1 MNKIYKVVW
10 NTVRNCYVVGS
21 ELISSKSGRHSTS
34 NGKSSS
40 LKVTLTVLALC
51 GMTALGSGVAPAY
64 AADAGTAVASQ
75 YVAVLVNT
83 DNNYY
88 YTSRGRKVQYGDT
101 RDFDGHSYHKETVS
115 DETYWVRDGYTI
127 KYEENERYPGAQKD
141 NIIKAYK
148 TSSYEA
154 DSSDEGLLKSNQI
167 MVESAG
173 ISTLTGVD
181 LDNVSGGTYVGATN
195 SGSTST
201 PSSFNYMIKD
211 DNGTYVDAGNTNFSK
226 RFKAATKNTDG
237 TYSYNGEVIAN
248 DNLYVVNEQVGVFLT
263 SSGKVYTGKVFGANN
278 EVLMTT
284 KSDEGTMYSYWGAD
298 TPDPNTKLADMT
310 IGQFNQALE
319 KVNNNSKAVAGD
331 TIKEIKTTAKTDGG
345 TIDLVRRGQYNSATG
360 KYEGEYTVGDGITI
374 TSHGGTNGE
383 DVKINFSN
391 GTTGFDVAAGSKVEA
406 IKATESTTDITGLK
420 INGETYNIKTGQTY
434 TAGDNITI
442 DGNKISATDT
452 TLVAGKAEKKGDSYI
467 VKDTAGNEVT
477 LEDVASANKLT
488 EVNNQVTENTQNI
501 TRNTQNIT
509 KNTTNITELGEKLKG
524 AVMYDSTATGFNKNN
539 VTLGGTTY
547 DSATKTGGTKITNLA
562 RGTND
567 SDAVNFSQLSEV
579 KDAENYVI
587 SGSLSKT
594 DGTITLNRLKD
605 GPVTITGL
613 NDYVKGIDSYV
624 TSATLNGNTLTLT
637 RNQGLDSLTVD
648 LSSLTEGLNTSDYRV
663 VANPAKDSG
672 GIYKPDASGNIE
684 LTVQDTKT
692 GATATVQL
700 SDIASATTVT
710 NNYTT
715 LDTKIDN
722 TRTDI
727 TNEYNTA
734 IDNAK
739 TEIQNDYN
747 TKIDAAKTHYYSVNS
762 SATGEGSNY
771 NNDGA
776 VGLGSIA
783 VGANAYANGRIGAS
797 AFGNRAYADGERA
810 LAVGY
815 GSKAQGLAAIAIGTG
830 SRHGADGTDAIAIGE
845 QSYAKGNY
853 TTAVGGYSQAVADG
867 ATAFGQQAV
876 ASGSN
881 STAIGIQSQA
891 LGNQSTAVGD
901 YSKTEG
907 IATAAF
913 GGHSKTTGDFAT
925 ALGYASKSVTR
936 GTAVGAASS
945 VTGET
950 GTALGL
956 LSTASAN
963 GSVALGAQSSA
974 DIDAGVTGYNPNAVE
989 GEDLTSPT
997 WTSTLGAVS
1006 VGAAATVDKDGNPV
1020 AQKTRQITNL
1030 AAGTVDTDAVNV
1042 AQLKKS
1048 RVELTD
1054 GTNTTVNSTNDET
1067 DGHVIYSVDVK
1078 TNGTI
1083 NEGDTNIVTGDTVYN
1098 ALQNVSWKA
1107 QVNGNDA
1114 KTVKKDGTLNF
1125 VNGDNIAITSNDNG
1139 DIKISTTGLASS
1151 GDLWTA
1157 QAGGTDVKAVNQ
1169 KVNFVGSDHI
1179 TVTGT
1184 DGQIQF
1190 EATGLADT
1198 DFTNITNNAVT
1209 KIQNIAKG
1217 EDVHIKADTYTV
1229 GNDGSVTMTY
1239 VDGNGNPV
1247 TGEAKITGI
1256 AKSDLSNITE
1266 EGDTYITKVANKAV
1280 KVIDGENT
1288 TVTPGKDGDVT
1299 TYAVN
1304 VDTSGKIEQ
1313 NNTNIVTGDTVYNA
1327 LQNVSWKAQ
1336 VNGTDAKT
1344 VKKDGTLNF
1353 IDGDNIAITS
1363 NDNGDIKISTTGLAS
1378 SGDLWTA
1385 QAGGT
1390 DVNAVN
1396 QKVNFVGS
1404 DHITVTG
1411 TDGQIKFE
1419 ATGLA
1424 DTDFTNITNNAI
1436 TKIQNIAKG
1445 EDVHIKADTYTVGND
1460 GSVTMTY
1467 VDGNGNP
1474 VTGEAKI
1481 TGIAKSDLSNITN
1494 EGNNV
1499 INNIAKEAVKVVGG
1513 MNTTVEPSTTT
1524 DGPVEYKV
1532 NLNEDVNLGDTIYL
1546 NGSDGSISTTS
1557 GGAQLAFNNSGLTVS
1572 QAKNGLTNETRID
1585 GATITVDG
1593 GAGNQTIINGSTAH
1607 IGSVLVNGGSGTATI
1622 SGLTNQTTKYD
1633 GFANGSGRA
1642 ATEEQLKE
1650 VDSKAAAAKTTVTK
1664 GKNIT
1669 VDEAKAADGSSTYT
1683 VGLETDVVLGDNAI
1697 KLNGSDGSISA
1708 TSGGAQLAFNNSGL
1722 TVSQAK
1728 DGLTNETRIDGA
1740 TITVDGGAGNQTI
1753 INGSTAHIGSVLV
1766 NGGSGTATISGLTNQ
1781 TTKYDGFA
1789 NGSGRAATEEQLKE
1803 VDSKAAAAKTTVT
1816 KGKNITVDEA
1826 KAADGSSTY
1835 TVGLETDVV
1844 LGDNAI
1850 KLNGSDGSISATSG
1864 TSSLNF
1870 NDKGLSLSNG
1880 KNSTVINGGTITVN
1894 GGDSVISGTQATFGK
1909 ITLNAESGSTIT
1921 GLSNTTTKYD
1931 GFATAGRAA
1940 TEEQLKEVAGQAGE
1954 AIKTAGKGWNLTT
1967 KGASDSKTNIAPGG
1981 TVDFSS
1987 SNDNLVISNAG
1998 ADLSFSLSD
2007 NLDLTNNKDKKGS
2020 VKVGENTT
2028 LTDELLQVGK
2038 DVSLTASALN
2048 VGTSSLTTSA
2058 LTVGGLTYISS
2069 SGLNANNRV
2078 ISNVATGVADT
2089 DAVNV
2094 GQLKSAISGS
2104 QVSIKAGDGI
2114 SVNKAGNQYTINVN
2128 IEGLSNEHGTV
2139 SVSTDSDSSVI
2150 PKSTPTESETITP
2163 APAKRMNSLLV
2174 AEDAVVEPENSTSTG
2189 EKMYV
2194 KYTSNEVKL
2203 ITDDITNPED
2213 AVTLN
2218 DGEKIDFV
2226 GGKNITTSSKQ
2237 GTDTDGKNYDKITF
2251 SLKDDI
2257 SVTSVTA
2264 DKVTINNGPTIN
2276 ENGIDMNG
2284 KNITNTESI
2293 TINNGPT
2300 INSSGIDMNSQKITN
2315 LADGEIAEGSTDAVN
2330 GGQLY
2335 NTNQAVI
2342 ANAENINSLSHS
2354 LNKLDSR
2361 INRVGAGAA
2370 ALAALHPLD
2379 FDPDNKW
2386 DFAAGYGN
2394 YAGANAVAIGTYY
2407 RPNENTMFSIGGSFG
2422 GGENMINAG
2431 VSFKL
2436 GSGGSGITTS
2446 KTVMA
2451 KKIKEQD
2458 ELLKAQDAKMKEQDE
2473 KIAKLEALVAQQGEM
2488 IQQALG
2494 KK

>member
-51 GMTALGSGVAPAY
+51 GMTALGSSLVPAY
-64 AADAGTAVASQ
+64 AADAGTAVESQ
-75 YVAVLVNT
+75 YVAVLVNE
-83 DNNYY
+83 DNGY
-88 YTSRGRKVQYGDT
+88 YTYGRRKIAYGDT
-101 RDFDGHSYHKETVS
+101 RTFDGYSYHKETVS
-115 DETYWVRDGYTI
+115 VSGSSETYWVRDGYTI
-127 KYEENERYPGAQKD
+127 KYEENERYPGARKD

-148 TSSYEA
+148 TDSYTA
-154 DSSDEGLLKSNQI
+154 SSDTGLLKSNQI

-181 LDNVSGGTYVGATN
+181 LDDVSGGTYVGATN

-211 DNGTYVDAGNTNFSK
+211 DNGTYIDAGGSNYSTHFA
-226 RFKAATKNTDG
+226 AATKNSDG
-237 TYSYNGEVIAN
+237 TYSYNGEVLSN
-248 DNLYVVNEQVGVFLT
+248 DNLYVISSTDYYGNTTNKVGVFLT

-284 KSDEGTMYSYWGAD
+284 KSAEGTMYSYWGAD

-360 KYEGEYTVGDGITI
+360 QYEGEHKVGNGITI
-374 TSHGGTNGE
+374 TSRGGTNGE

-391 GTTGFDVAAGSKVEA
+391 DNGKTGFDVAAGSKVRA
-406 IKATESTTDITGLK
+406 IGTTDATTGLTINGVDYTIKAGKDYKPGTNIQISDDNTISANDNYVTGGS
-420 INGETYNIKTGQTY
+420 ING
-434 TAGDNITI
+434 D
-442 DGNKISATDT
+442 
-452 TLVAGKAEKKGDSYI
+452 
-467 VKDTAGNEVT
+467 
-477 LEDVASANKLT
+477 
-488 EVNNQVTENTQNI
+488 
-501 TRNTQNIT
+501 
-509 KNTTNITELGEKLKG
+509 
-524 AVMYDSTATGFNKNN
+524 
-539 VTLGGTTY
+539 
-547 DSATKTGGTKITNLA
+547 
-562 RGTND
+562 
-567 SDAVNFSQLSEV
+567 
-579 KDAENYVI
+579 
-587 SGSLSKT
+587 
-594 DGTITLNRLKD
+594 TITLNRLQGGD
-605 GPVTITGL
+605 VTITGL
-613 NDYVKGIDSYV
+613 KDYVEGKDSYV
-624 TSATLNGNTLTLT
+624 TGASLKDNKLTITQNNGKGNYEI
-637 RNQGLDSLTVD
+637 D
-648 LSSLTEGLNTSDYRV
+648 LSGFADQFSGTDYRV

-684 LTVQDTKT
+684 LTVQDAKT
-692 GATATVQL
+692 GAKSTVQL

-715 LDTKIDN
+715 LDTKIDK
-722 TRTDI
+722 TKTDI
-727 TNEYNTA
+727 TNAYTTTINETKNTITNEYKKYVSDTEDYVTSGSISNDTITLKRALGGEVTITGLKDYVEGLDSYVTSASLKDNKLTITQNNGKGNYEIDLSGFADQFSGTDYRVVANPAEGSKGIYKPDASGNIALTVEDAKTGTTSTVQLSDVASATTVTNNYNTL
-734 IDNAK
+734 
-739 TEIQNDYN
+739 N
-747 TKIDAAKTHYYSVNS
+747 TKIDAAKTHYFSVNS

-797 AFGNRAYADGERA
+797 AFGNRAYADGEKA

-845 QSYAKGNY
+845 QSYAKGGY

-876 ASGSN
+876 ASGSH

-907 IATAAF
+907 TATVAF
-913 GGHSKTTGDFAT
+913 GGYSKTTGNFAT

-974 DIDAGVTGYNPNAVE
+974 DIDAGVTGYNPNTVE

-1030 AAGTVDTDAVNV
+1030 AAGTADTDAVNV

-1054 GTNTTVNSTNDET
+1054 GTNTTVNSTNDQT

-1083 NEGDTNIVTGDTVYN
+1083 KQGDTNIVTGDTVYN
-1098 ALQNVSWKA
+1098 ALQNVSWTA
-1107 QVNGNDA
+1107 NVNGQAA

-1125 VNGDNIAITSNDNG
+1125 VNGDNISISNEKG

-1157 QAGGTDVKAVNQ
+1157 QAGGTDVKVVNQ

-1190 EATGLADT
+1190 KATGLADT
-1198 DFTNITNNAVT
+1198 DFNNIT
-1209 KIQNIAKG
+1209 
-1217 EDVHIKADTYTV
+1217 D
-1229 GNDGSVTMTY
+1229 
-1239 VDGNGNPV
+1239 
-1247 TGEAKITGI
+1247 
-1256 AKSDLSNITE
+1256 
-1266 EGDTYITKVANKAV
+1266 
-1280 KVIDGENT
+1280 
-1288 TVTPGKDGDVT
+1288 
-1299 TYAVN
+1299 
-1304 VDTSGKIEQ
+1304 
-1313 NNTNIVTGDTVYNA
+1313 
-1327 LQNVSWKAQ
+1327 
-1336 VNGTDAKT
+1336 
-1344 VKKDGTLNF
+1344 
-1353 IDGDNIAITS
+1353 
-1363 NDNGDIKISTTGLAS
+1363 
-1378 SGDLWTA
+1378 
-1385 QAGGT
+1385 
-1390 DVNAVN
+1390 
-1396 QKVNFVGS
+1396 
-1404 DHITVTG
+1404 
-1411 TDGQIKFE
+1411 
-1419 ATGLA
+1419 
-1424 DTDFTNITNNAI
+1424 NAI

-1467 VDGNGNP
+1467 VDGNGNK
-1474 VTGEAKI
+1474 VDGTAKI
-1481 TGIAKSDLSNITN
+1481 TGIAKSDLTNIT
-1494 EGNNV
+1494 EGGKKV
-1499 INNIAKEAVKVVGG
+1499 INNLAKEAVKVVSG
-1513 MNTTVEPSTTT
+1513 MNTTVESSTTT

-1546 NGSDGSISTTS
+1546 NGSDGSISAKS
-1557 GGAQLAFNNSGLTVS
+1557 SGAQLAFNNSGLTVA

-1593 GAGNQTIINGSTAH
+1593 GAGNQTIINGSTAR
-1607 IGSVLVNGGSGTATI
+1607 IGGVLVNGGSGTATI

-1633 GFANGSGRA
+1633 GFANGGGRA
-1642 ATEEQLKE
+1642 ATEEQL
-1650 VDSKAAAAKTTVTK
+1650 S
-1664 GKNIT
+1664 
-1669 VDEAKAADGSSTYT
+1669 
-1683 VGLETDVVLGDNAI
+1683 
-1697 KLNGSDGSISA
+1697 
-1708 TSGGAQLAFNNSGL
+1708 
-1722 TVSQAK
+1722 
-1728 DGLTNETRIDGA
+1728 
-1740 TITVDGGAGNQTI
+1740 
-1753 INGSTAHIGSVLV
+1753 
-1766 NGGSGTATISGLTNQ
+1766 
-1781 TTKYDGFA
+1781 
-1789 NGSGRAATEEQLKE
+1789 
-1803 VDSKAAAAKTTVT
+1803 
-1816 KGKNITVDEA
+1816 
-1826 KAADGSSTY
+1826 
-1835 TVGLETDVV
+1835 
-1844 LGDNAI
+1844 
-1850 KLNGSDGSISATSG
+1850 
-1864 TSSLNF
+1864 
-1870 NDKGLSLSNG
+1870 
-1880 KNSTVINGGTITVN
+1880 
-1894 GGDSVISGTQATFGK
+1894 
-1909 ITLNAESGSTIT
+1909 
-1921 GLSNTTTKYD
+1921 
-1931 GFATAGRAA
+1931 
-1940 TEEQLKEVAGQAGE
+1940 EVAGKASE
-1954 AIKTAGKGWNLTT
+1954 AIETAGKGWNLTT
-1967 KGASDSKTNIAPGG
+1967 KKGTATNIAPGG

-1987 SNDNLVISNAG
+1987 SNDNLLISNAG

-2007 NLDLTNNKDKKGS
+2007 NLDLTKNDSKKGS

-2028 LTDELLQVGK
+2028 LTDGLLRVGT

-2048 VGTSSLTTSA
+2048 VGNSSLTTSA
-2058 LTVGGLTYISS
+2058 LMVGSLTYINSN
-2069 SGLNANNRV
+2069 GLNANNRV
-2078 ISNVATGVADT
+2078 ISNVAAGILDT

-2114 SVNKAGNQYTINVN
+2114 SVAKTGNQYTINVN
-2128 IEGLSNEHGTV
+2128 IEGVTNNQGKVTV
-2139 SVSTDSDSSVI
+2139 STGD
-2150 PKSTPTESETITP
+2150 
-2163 APAKRMNSLLV
+2163 
-2174 AEDAVVEPENSTSTG
+2174 STSTENG
-2189 EKMYV
+2189 SESGSSGAKKSQVMDLMYR
-2194 KYTSNEVKL
+2194 TESNEVA
-2203 ITDDITNPED
+2203 PE
-2213 AVTLN
+2213 
-2218 DGEKIDFV
+2218 
-2226 GGKNITTSSKQ
+2226 TT
-2237 GTDTDGKNYDKITF
+2237 TDTGKAIQIENIPENIKLEADDNQAASVVNGETIKIAGDGTNISTKATVTGAGSKDTISV
-2251 SLKDDI
+2251 SLKPDI
-2257 SVTSVTA
+2257 QVDS
-2264 DKVTINNGPTIN
+2264 VTINNGGPTIN
-2276 ENGIDMNG
+2276 NTGIDMNG
-2284 KNITNTESI
+2284 KSITNVENITV
-2293 TINNGPT
+2293 NNGPT

>member
-88 YTSRGRKVQYGDT
+88 YTSWGRKVQYGDT
-101 RDFDGHSYHKETVS
+101 RDFDGYSYHKETVS
-115 DETYWVRDGYTI
+115 GETYWVRDGYTI
-127 KYEENERYPGAQKD
+127 KYEENKRYPGARKD

-148 TSSYEA
+148 TSSYT
-154 DSSDEGLLKSNQI
+154 DDSDEGLLKSNQI
-167 MVESAG
+167 MIESAG

-195 SGSTST
+195 SGSTTT

-211 DNGTYVDAGNTNFSK
+211 DNGTYVDAGNANFSK
-226 RFKAATKNTDG
+226 RFKDATKNTDG

-248 DNLYVVNEQVGVFLT
+248 DNLYVVNDQVGVFLT

-360 KYEGEYTVGDGITI
+360 QYEGGYTVGDGITI

-452 TLVAGKAEKKGDSYI
+452 KLVDGKAEKKGDSYI

-477 LEDVASANKLT
+477 LEDVASASKLT
-488 EVNNQVTENTQNI
+488 KVNDQVTQNTQD
-501 TRNTQNIT
+501 IT

-524 AVMYDSTATGFNKNN
+524 AVMYDSTDTGFDKNN

-547 DSATKTGGTKITNLA
+547 DSEKKTGGTKITNLA

-567 SDAVNFSQLSEV
+567 SDAVNFSQLKEV
-579 KDAENYVI
+579 QDAENYVI
-587 SGSLSKT
+587 SGSLSRT
-594 DGTITLNRLKD
+594 DGTITLNRLND
-605 GPVTITGL
+605 GPVTISGL
-613 NDYVKGIDSYV
+613 QDYVKGIDSYV
-624 TSATLNGNTLTLT
+624 TNATLSGDTLTLS
-637 RNQGLDSLTVD
+637 RNQGLEALTVD
-648 LSSLTEGLNTSDYRV
+648 LSSLTAKMSGTDYRV
-663 VANPAKDSG
+663 VENPAEGSD
-672 GIYKPDASGNIE
+672 GIYKPNDKGNIE
-684 LTVQDTKT
+684 LTVEDVKSGKT
-692 GATATVQL
+692 TTIQL
-700 SDIASATTVT
+700 SDIASVTTVDSKIT
-710 NNYTT
+710 NTT
-715 LDTKIDN
+715 QT
-722 TRTDI
+722 I
-727 TNEYNTA
+727 TNEYTTA
-734 IDNAK
+734 ITNAK
-739 TEIQNDYN
+739 TEIEE
-747 TKIDAAKTHYYSVNS
+747 KIEGAKVHYYSVNPDS
-762 SATGEGSNY
+762 ISGKDNY
-771 NNDGA
+771 DNDGA
-776 VGLGSIA
+776 VGVDSIA
-783 VGANAYANGRIGAS
+783 VGASAYADGRLGAA
-797 AFGNRAYADGERA
+797 AFGNRSNANGERA

-815 GSKAQGLAAIAIGTG
+815 GAKAEGMDTIAIGSSNNG
-830 SRHGADGTDAIAIGE
+830 SKGAKGTNSIAIGAQADANGTKTIFRGKE
-845 QSYAKGNY
+845 YTGTWGN
-853 TTAVGGYSQAVADG
+853 
-867 ATAFGQQAV
+867 
-876 ASGSN
+876 
-881 STAIGIQSQA
+881 
-891 LGNQSTAVGD
+891 
-901 YSKTEG
+901 
-907 IATAAF
+907 
-913 GGHSKTTGDFAT
+913 AT
-925 ALGYASKSVTR
+925 ALGAYTEAGAGATALGASSKAR
-936 GTAVGAASS
+936 GFNATAVGIRA
-945 VTGET
+945 E
-950 GTALGL
+950 
-956 LSTASAN
+956 ASAAN
-963 GSVALGAQSSA
+963 SVALGNASSA
-974 DIDAGVTGYNPNAVE
+974 LREADAKGAYDYVGYSAGVSLSN
-989 GEDLTSPT
+989 GEKN
-997 WTSTLGAVS
+997 STVWHANLGAVS
-1006 VGAAATVDKDGNPV
+1006 IGNEAFATGETDEDGNLLHF
-1020 AQKTRQITNL
+1020 QYTRQLTNL
-1030 AAGTVDTDAVNV
+1030 AAGTADTDAVNV

-1054 GTNTTVNSTNDET
+1054 GTHTTVNSTNDEN

-1083 NEGDTNIVTGDTVYN
+1083 KQGDTNIVTGDTVYN
-1098 ALQNVSWKA
+1098 ALQNVSWTA
-1107 QVNGNDA
+1107 NVNGQAA

-1125 VNGDNIAITSNDNG
+1125 VNGDNISISNEKG

-1157 QAGGTDVKAVNQ
+1157 QAGGTDVKVVNQ

-1190 EATGLADT
+1190 KATGLADT
-1198 DFTNITNNAVT
+1198 DFNNIT
-1209 KIQNIAKG
+1209 
-1217 EDVHIKADTYTV
+1217 D
-1229 GNDGSVTMTY
+1229 
-1239 VDGNGNPV
+1239 
-1247 TGEAKITGI
+1247 
-1256 AKSDLSNITE
+1256 
-1266 EGDTYITKVANKAV
+1266 
-1280 KVIDGENT
+1280 
-1288 TVTPGKDGDVT
+1288 
-1299 TYAVN
+1299 
-1304 VDTSGKIEQ
+1304 
-1313 NNTNIVTGDTVYNA
+1313 
-1327 LQNVSWKAQ
+1327 
-1336 VNGTDAKT
+1336 
-1344 VKKDGTLNF
+1344 
-1353 IDGDNIAITS
+1353 
-1363 NDNGDIKISTTGLAS
+1363 
-1378 SGDLWTA
+1378 
-1385 QAGGT
+1385 
-1390 DVNAVN
+1390 
-1396 QKVNFVGS
+1396 
-1404 DHITVTG
+1404 
-1411 TDGQIKFE
+1411 
-1419 ATGLA
+1419 
-1424 DTDFTNITNNAI
+1424 NAI

-1467 VDGNGNP
+1467 VDGNGNK
-1474 VTGEAKI
+1474 VDGTAKI
-1481 TGIAKSDLSNITN
+1481 TGIAKSDLTNIT
-1494 EGNNV
+1494 EGGKKV
-1499 INNIAKEAVKVVGG
+1499 INNLAKEAVKVVSG
-1513 MNTTVEPSTTT
+1513 MNTTVESSTTT

-1546 NGSDGSISTTS
+1546 NGSDGSISAKS

-1593 GAGNQTIINGSTAH
+1593 GAGNQTIINGSTAR

-1650 VDSKAAAAKTTVTK
+1650 VDSKATAAKTTVTK

-1708 TSGGAQLAFNNSGL
+1708 KSGGAQLAFNNSGL

-1728 DGLTNETRIDGA
+1728 NGLTNETRIDGA

-1753 INGSTAHIGSVLV
+1753 INGSTARIGSVLV

-1803 VDSKAAAAKTTVT
+1803 VDSKATAAKTTVT

-1850 KLNGSDGSISATSG
+1850 KLNGSDGSISAKSG
-1864 TSSLNF
+1864 GAQLAF
-1870 NDKGLSLSNG
+1870 NNSGLTVSQAKNG
-1880 KNSTVINGGTITVN
+1880 LTNETRIDGATITVDGGAGNQTIINGSTARIGSVLVN
-1894 GGDSVISGTQATFGK
+1894 GGSGTATISGLTNQ
-1909 ITLNAESGSTIT
+1909 
-1921 GLSNTTTKYD
+1921 TTKYD
-1931 GFATAGRAA
+1931 GFANGSGRAATEEQLKEVDSKATAAKTTVTKGKNITVDEAKAADGSSTYTVGLETDVVLGDNAIKLNGSDGSISAKSGGAQLAFNNSGLTVSQAKNGLTNETRINGAEITVDGGIGNQTTIKGSTARIGSVLVNGGSGTATITGLTNKTTDYTGFANGSGRAA
-1940 TEEQLKEVAGQAGE
+1940 TEEQLKEVAGKAGE
-1954 AIKTAGKGWNLTT
+1954 AIETAGKGWNLTT
-1967 KGASDSKTNIAPGG
+1967 NGKESSKTNIKPGG

-1987 SNDNLVISNAG
+1987 SNDNLLISNAG

-2007 NLDLTNNKDKKGS
+2007 NLDLTKNDSKKGS

-2028 LTDELLQVGK
+2028 LTDGLLQVGT

-2058 LTVGGLTYISS
+2058 LMVGGLTYINSN
-2069 SGLNANNRV
+2069 GLNANNRV
-2078 ISNVATGVADT
+2078 ISNVAAGILDT

-2114 SVNKAGNQYTINVN
+2114 SVAKTGNQYTINVN
-2128 IEGLSNEHGTV
+2128 IEGVTNNQGKVTV
-2139 SVSTDSDSSVI
+2139 STGD
-2150 PKSTPTESETITP
+2150 
-2163 APAKRMNSLLV
+2163 
-2174 AEDAVVEPENSTSTG
+2174 STSTESG
-2189 EKMYV
+2189 SESGSSGAKKSQVMDLMYR
-2194 KYTSNEVKL
+2194 TESNEVAPETT
-2203 ITDDITNPED
+2203 TDTGKAIQIESIPED
-2213 AVTLN
+2213 IKLEADDNQAASVVNGETIKIAGDGTNISTAATVT
-2218 DGEKIDFV
+2218 GS
-2226 GGKNITTSSKQ
+2226 GSM
-2237 GTDTDGKNYDKITF
+2237 DTISV
-2251 SLKDDI
+2251 SLKPDI
-2257 SVTSVTA
+2257 QVDS
-2264 DKVTINNGPTIN
+2264 VTINNGGPTIN
-2276 ENGIDMNG
+2276 NTGIDMNG
-2284 KNITNTESI
+2284 KSITNVENITV
-2293 TINNGPT
+2293 NNGPT